1 MYPQFYDTTLVLNS
15 KLNVISQIDS
25 RQENPANSIVGFP
38 INEYF
43 LQSNFIYRITVK
55 GEVLLNSAG
64 DRCPGPCIL
73 IAGSIFYGLEA
84 AEPMT
89 FILSPDDTIEY
100 IPERV
105 ENLYLGAYIFDPDTI
120 GDNSGEFL
128 LKIEIMG
135 WVDIGEN
142 EFRPDLSFEVAQNY
156 PNPFNSSTVIKY
168 KLQKTSWVEINVYNL
183 LGQKIIMLKSAIE
196 NHGWHFVKWN
206 GNNEFGYQVGSGIYI
221 YQVKVNDRIKTQR
234 MVYLK

>member
-1 MYPQFYDTTLVLNS
+1 MRLKFLIFLSLFLFTKLMYPQFYDTTLVLNS

-120 GDNSGEFL
+120 GDRLRSWAGLILEKMNL
-128 LKIEIMG
+128 
-135 WVDIGEN
+135 
-142 EFRPDLSFEVAQNY
+142 DLISHLR
-156 PNPFNSSTVIKY
+156 S
-168 KLQKTSWVEINVYNL
+168 LR
-183 LGQKIIMLKSAIE
+183 II
-196 NHGWHFVKWN
+196 
-206 GNNEFGYQVGSGIYI
+206 
-221 YQVKVNDRIKTQR
+221 RIRLIPVQS
-234 MVYLK
+234 